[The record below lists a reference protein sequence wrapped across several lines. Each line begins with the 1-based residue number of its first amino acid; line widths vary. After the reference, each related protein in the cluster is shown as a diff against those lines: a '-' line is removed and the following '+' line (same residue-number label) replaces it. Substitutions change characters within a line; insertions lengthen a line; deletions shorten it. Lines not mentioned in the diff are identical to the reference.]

1 GKWGKKPPPEFHD
14 ERRRIQAA
22 CRELLDET
30 ASSDWDGSL
39 YIPCEV
45 NGDRPVSAR
54 TYFGDV
60 EQQYVVLRGTPS
72 WAAVRSSS
80 PQQTPRQDSPRR
92 APAEP
97 RSPRPSSPAGAPR
110 QEPLSARAPWDP
122 RAPSRGDTARTCR
135 STSSSS
141 PPPGRRWPQE
151 RIGPGDL

>member
-80 PQQTPRQDSPRR
+80 PQQTPRQ
-92 APAEP
+92 
-97 RSPRPSSPAGAPR
+97 
-110 QEPLSARAPWDP
+110 EPLSARAPWDP